1 MLATCTLILCFEAE
15 IEGSEGYVQ
24 MWVGGWVKEQKSV
37 RDANLYLPTLL
48 PLLTLTHTLWEEER
62 GSTFHREKRE
72 IARYA
77 ARRQ

>member
-1 MLATCTLILCFEAE
+1 
-15 IEGSEGYVQ
+15 
-24 MWVGGWVKEQKSV
+24 MWVGGWVKEQKSA
-37 RDANLYLPTLL
+37 RDADLYLPTVL

-77 ARRQ
+77 ARKQ